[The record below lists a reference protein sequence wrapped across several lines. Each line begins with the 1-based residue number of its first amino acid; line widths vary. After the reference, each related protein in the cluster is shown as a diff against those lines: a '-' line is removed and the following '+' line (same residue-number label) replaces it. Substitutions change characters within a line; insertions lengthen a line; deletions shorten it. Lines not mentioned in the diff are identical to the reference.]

1 MARTKVRPKIDP
13 GSQGPGT
20 DVPLRRYGGGDSGG
34 AMPDPASSARLG
46 MYIFLAAILM
56 MFGAIGA
63 IFLYRLPVRNDF
75 PFTVPPV
82 SWVSTAVIL
91 ISSIFCQHAL
101 NSARQNRLNGVRVGL
116 TLTLALGVLFLS
128 LQGVSWV
135 ALAQQIQQT
144 GNNIFT
150 GLFYVFT
157 ALHGAHL
164 LGGLVFLSYLL
175 FMALRRTVPDALKV
189 EMGTL
194 YWHFMGVLWTAL
206 FALMLVR

>member
-1 MARTKVRPKIDP
+1 MTRTKVRSRSNR
-13 GSQGPGT
+13 GSVGHGT
-20 DVPLRRYGGGDSGG
+20 DVPLRRYDGGDSGEP
-34 AMPDPASSARLG
+34 APDPAGATRLG
-46 MYIFLAAILM
+46 MYIFLTAILM

-63 IFLYRLPVRNDF
+63 IFVYRLPVRGDF
-75 PFTVPPV
+75 PFNVPPI

-101 NSARQNRLNGVRVGL
+101 NSARQHRLSGVRFGL
-116 TLTLALGVLFLS
+116 TLTLVLGVLFLT
-128 LQGVSWV
+128 LQGASWV
-135 ALAQQIQQT
+135 ALAQQIHQT

-164 LGGLVFLSYLL
+164 LGGLVFLGFLL
-175 FMALRRTVPDALKV
+175 FATMRQSLPSTLHV

-206 FALMLVR
+206 FALMLIR

>member
-1 MARTKVRPKIDP
+1 MARTKVRPKP
-13 GSQGPGT
+13 GRGSFGPGT
-20 DVPLRRYGGGDSGG
+20 DVPLRRYGGGDSGEPT
-34 AMPDPASSARLG
+34 PDPTSTVRLG
-46 MYIFLAAILM
+46 MYIFLAAVLM

-63 IFLYRLPVRNDF
+63 IFLYRLPVRADF

-101 NSARQNRLNGVRVGL
+101 NSARQNRLQGVRVGL
-116 TLTLALGVLFLS
+116 MLTLMLGVLFLG
-128 LQGVSWV
+128 LQGVSWI

-164 LGGLVFLSYLL
+164 LGGLAFLSYLL
-175 FMALRRTVPDALKV
+175 LTALRQSLPSTLQI